1 MKWDPF
7 SMTLDQ
13 LDVTSFGGHG
23 GRLGIRFHA
32 RGDDWIELALP
43 YSADLIGD
51 EASGVIAS
59 GPIIAMMDMAT
70 SFAIW
75 NEIKVFVPQATLDLR
90 IDYLRPARPERT
102 VIGRAECLR
111 VARSIAFTRGIAH
124 DGDLDDPVAHVAAT
138 FMIPSGQYPR
148 PTRASAPAKEQQA

>member
-1 MKWDPF
+1 MKWDPS

-13 LDVTSFGGHG
+13 LAATRFGGHG

-32 RGDDWIELALP
+32 RAADWIELALP
-43 YSADLIGD
+43 YSNALIGD

-75 NEIKVFVPQATLDLR
+75 NRIKTFVPQATLDLR
-90 IDYLRPARPERT
+90 IDYLRPARPGHT

-124 DGDLDDPVAHVAAT
+124 DGDLNDPVAHVAAT

-148 PTRASAPAKEQQA
+148 LSPTQVDAEPQA

>member
-13 LDVTSFGGHG
+13 LDIASFGGHG

-32 RGDDWIELALP
+32 RGDGWIELALP
-43 YSADLIGD
+43 YADALVGD

-70 SFAIW
+70 SFSVW
-75 NEIKVFVPQATLDLR
+75 HEIKAFVPHATLDLR
-90 IDYLRPARPERT
+90 IDYLRPARPGQT

-111 VARSIAFTRGIAH
+111 IARSISFTRGIAH
-124 DGDLDDPVAHVAAT
+124 DGDIDDPVAHVAAT
-138 FMIPSGQYPR
+138 FMVPSGQYR
-148 PTRASAPAKEQQA
+148 RAPKEQAA